1 MRALARL
8 AAVYALIS
16 LLGSAANLLTQAAVV
31 SLYDGAHAIEL
42 SVLVGTL
49 MGYPIKYVLE
59 KKHVFGFQAQSL
71 GHDSRLFMLYGLMG
85 LFTTFVFWGVEF
97 AFQYV
102 FGTDGMRYLGGAIGL
117 TIGSIIKYKL
127 DKRFVFKQ
135 VGA

>member
-1 MRALARL
+1 
-8 AAVYALIS
+8 
-16 LLGSAANLLTQAAVV
+16 
-31 SLYDGAHAIEL
+31 
-42 SVLVGTL
+42 
-49 MGYPIKYVLE
+49 
-59 KKHVFGFQAQSL
+59 
-71 GHDSRLFMLYGLMG
+71 MG